1 MNSWMDD
8 GRSLQICA
16 WLSVILVI
24 SALAGC
30 SSFVSEGTGAAAGV
44 AGVAIANQVT
54 DNAAAATGIGL
65 GVQAAAKAGLQ
76 YAQRLT
82 RGEEQDAIAEA
93 ASALQVGEIASWE
106 VDHALPLEPNTYGQ
120 VSVSRQITA
129 LGTPC
134 KELVFSVIPAD
145 TVDPDLDQSFY
156 VATVCLHDQQW
167 RWASAEPA
175 TERWGSLQ

>member
-1 MNSWMDD
+1 MNSVASFLV
-8 GRSLQICA
+8 GHKTITLAICSFLLLNLTA
-16 WLSVILVI
+16 
-24 SALAGC
+24 C

-93 ASALQVGEIASWE
+93 ASSLGIGEIATWK
-106 VDHALPLEPNTYGQ
+106 VDHALPLEANAYGQ
-120 VSVSRQITA
+120 VSVSRLVVA
-129 LGTPC
+129 LGNQC
-134 KELVFSVIPAD
+134 KELVFSVIPTD
-145 TVDPDLDQSFY
+145 TVNPTIDQQFY

-167 RWASAEPA
+167 RWANAEPA